1 MGNVVTGQTFGAATA
16 LNVITYNWL
25 SHADQVN
32 YARALYNV
40 KDMPMTQ
47 ARIHAL
53 YGALD

>member
-1 MGNVVTGQTFGAATA
+1 MKCTYFLGLQYEA

-32 YARALYNV
+32 YARALYNA